1 MALGMDS
8 NIPDVKLDVTL
19 FCWRVAVSIDLY
31 MRWYGSCADQVAV
44 AWILRASNT
53 AYALPLCFG
62 RFCFRSPHANGRRS
76 LNVLSQ
82 VREIVHV

>member
-31 MRWYGSCADQVAV
+31 MRWYGLMC
-44 AWILRASNT
+44 
-53 AYALPLCFG
+53 
-62 RFCFRSPHANGRRS
+62 
-76 LNVLSQ
+76 
-82 VREIVHV
+82 